1 MIAAQFA
8 LSLNYRAELVEGEDN
23 IDIWHRKFRV
33 IPLAQQGS
41 GAVSYTFDDEGSVT
55 STAPEDFG
63 LFDEPD
69 KSRICSIVSCSCQF
83 AISSGLD
90 LCRHRINRAMALQDL
105 VPEGELYYMVGTEVA
120 TKWCVLTPEDEAEA
134 TRALR
139 LMPRPSAAET
149 QRPAAVQDSSRDRY
163 LLLLEEMKRVADI
176 ASKSSF
182 ATQLVQRKMGDIHA
196 SLMQGEAHGAIEEED
211 HEGVDDD
218 DKEELN
224 YSIDWRSLMD
234 VIRGEYTVD
243 DAVDEDYVQNVE
255 LWISHIA
262 YKWNGAGRK
271 GWHVAA
277 VSGVTPDDNDEQYSR
292 TTWGDLEI
300 NAEIYSFSDKTTSRV
315 ALQLENLATNVQ
327 ENHPKHS
334 WVCLEGT
341 PLGEDVAAAAAQ
353 GAVRPPHREKK
364 KGPHAGKRLAP
375 VGGPTSRRQRQR

>member
-1 MIAAQFA
+1 
-8 LSLNYRAELVEGEDN
+8 
-23 IDIWHRKFRV
+23 
-33 IPLAQQGS
+33 
-41 GAVSYTFDDEGSVT
+41 
-55 STAPEDFG
+55 
-63 LFDEPD
+63 
-69 KSRICSIVSCSCQF
+69 
-83 AISSGLD
+83 
-90 LCRHRINRAMALQDL
+90 
-105 VPEGELYYMVGTEVA
+105 
-120 TKWCVLTPEDEAEA
+120 
-134 TRALR
+134 
-139 LMPRPSAAET
+139 
-149 QRPAAVQDSSRDRY
+149 
-163 LLLLEEMKRVADI
+163 
-176 ASKSSF
+176 
-182 ATQLVQRKMGDIHA
+182 
-196 SLMQGEAHGAIEEED
+196 MQGEAHGAIEEED